1 MKKSV
6 SVVLAAMLTA
16 MLLAGCSSYVSS
28 YSAVALITSN
38 VSDSAYMDYWQLTG
52 TMVFDLK
59 AKENGSR
66 LKYSGEVGSGS
77 VTVYYDDDGN
87 KKELFTLKDN
97 ERVEDSLDLS
107 GTGKI
112 YVIVETDGKSENGEF
127 RFEIQ

>member
-6 SVVLAAMLTA
+6 SIILAAMLTA
-16 MLLAGCSSYVSS
+16 ILLAGCSSYVSS

-59 AKENGSR
+59 AKENDSR

-97 ERVEDSLDLS
+97 ERVDDSLKLS

-127 RFEIQ
+127 QFEIQ